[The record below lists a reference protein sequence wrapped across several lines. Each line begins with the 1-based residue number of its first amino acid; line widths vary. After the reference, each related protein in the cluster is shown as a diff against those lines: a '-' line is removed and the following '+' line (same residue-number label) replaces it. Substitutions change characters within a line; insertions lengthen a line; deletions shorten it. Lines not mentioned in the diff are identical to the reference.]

1 MAFTDKVRMY
11 KSFIVSYFYDLR
23 NFSGSITTLAGPQL
37 KRVVDIADRL
47 NPDYINVYEICPRT
61 YEKQIKD
68 KQKHYDKR
76 DDITL
81 NFESLENA
89 DITEFIDA
97 DLMKTYITDGKIIES
112 LFKKQLKIESDGDKV
127 FVGTLSLRGTTKV
140 KAFIWLENL
149 VKPIGKAKITDDI
162 IYKQCQGKN
171 EWMRKYNV
179 TTDSNI
185 NLDLFTYNDKEGI
198 MLTFRI
204 IY

>member
-1 MAFTDKVRMY
+1 M
-11 KSFIVSYFYDLR
+11 I
-23 NFSGSITTLAGPQL
+23 
-37 KRVVDIADRL
+37 
-47 NPDYINVYEICPRT
+47 
-61 YEKQIKD
+61 
-68 KQKHYDKR
+68 
-76 DDITL
+76 
-81 NFESLENA
+81 
-89 DITEFIDA
+89 
-97 DLMKTYITDGKIIES
+97 
-112 LFKKQLKIESDGDKV
+112 KKQLKIESDGDKV